1 MGDAGAKL
9 HDGSSRYGH
18 GGASFDVTV
27 ESQPDGGDCL
37 SFGDAFPY
45 FAACDVDFCF
55 EVFAV
60 FYKFFIECVGDG
72 ESFFCLFEVFR
83 FVVFAVFVDFLD
95 AVNVEFTVR
104 VVFFKAVPADLCD
117 SHGEFLHGESGDG
130 FCCFSFNATVQ
141 FEPDGGQMFCPA
153 TGEVFPDLVGCDGL
167 TNRIF
172 VDVGYSHTFVL
183 ACIVSRHVK
192 FFYGVFVS
200 ITVVIRHWEILP
212 DVFIGA

>member
-1 MGDAGAKL
+1 MRVGDGESFFCFTEVWGLIVVSFAVDFFDGVDVVVVIFVYFFEVFPCALGDAGAKL

-27 ESQPDGGDCL
+27 EFQPDGGDCL

-72 ESFFCLFEVFR
+72 ESFFCLFEVFG

-117 SHGEFLHGESGDG
+117 SRGEFLQGESGDG
-130 FCCFSFNATVQ
+130 FCCSSFNATVQ

-153 TGEVFPDLVGCDGL
+153 TGEVFPDLVGCDG
-167 TNRIF
+167 
-172 VDVGYSHTFVL
+172 D
-183 ACIVSRHVK
+183 
-192 FFYGVFVS
+192 
-200 ITVVIRHWEILP
+200 P
-212 DVFIGA
+212 